1 MLWRFGRWMCA
12 HAPGVAL
19 LAVIGMGVGLPA
31 ASVRAETRAWVSG
44 DRVLNLRTG
53 AKEDDRAIGVLR
65 TGDQVTLL
73 ARDGGWAQIRDS
85 RDRTGWVLAA
95 YLQSEPPRALV
106 LEDRL
111 KELREELESSR
122 SEVESL
128 RSENAELAAA
138 EDERQSEIQRLT
150 RENLELRAGER
161 WPFLIAGAS
170 ILGVGVLVGMI
181 VHWATSKRAQPR
193 IRF

>member
-1 MLWRFGRWMCA
+1 MAWLRVSRRVHA
-12 HAPGVAL
+12 HCLVVAIL
-19 LAVIGMGVGLPA
+19 GGAVGLWAQPA
-31 ASVRAETRAWVSG
+31 FAESRAWVSG

-106 LEDRL
+106 LEERL
-111 KELREELESSR
+111 NGLQGELQSAR
-122 SEVESL
+122 SEAESL
-128 RSENAELAAA
+128 RSENASLVAA
-138 EDERQSEIQRLT
+138 EEERQAEIQRLT

-170 ILGVGVLVGMI
+170 ILAAGVVVGMI

>member
-1 MLWRFGRWMCA
+1 MTRWRQPGGFGARCA
-12 HAPGVAL
+12 LIAFVFAGSWAG
-19 LAVIGMGVGLPA
+19 AEPA
-31 ASVRAETRAWVSG
+31 RGETRAWVSG

-65 TGDQVTLL
+65 TGDEVALL

-95 YLQSEPPRALV
+95 YLQSEPPRALM

-111 KELREELESSR
+111 QGLRGELEAAR
-122 SEVESL
+122 SEAQSL
-128 RSENAELAAA
+128 RDQNAALSAT
-138 EDERQSEIQRLT
+138 DEEREVEMQRRT

-170 ILGVGVLVGMI
+170 ILGAGVIVGMI
-181 VHWATSKRAQPR
+181 VHWATTKRSQPR

>member
-1 MLWRFGRWMCA
+1 MAWLRFLRALQA
-12 HAPGVAL
+12 HCLVVVILGGGVHL
-19 LAVIGMGVGLPA
+19 LAES
-31 ASVRAETRAWVSG
+31 ASAESRAWVSG

-95 YLQSEPPRALV
+95 YLQSEPPRSLV

-111 KELREELESSR
+111 KGLREELETSR

-128 RSENAELAAA
+128 RSENVTLTAA
-138 EDERQSEIQRLT
+138 EEERQAEIQRLT

-170 ILGVGVLVGMI
+170 ILAAGVVVGMI